1 MSGRWFIPL
10 LSLIVLVACNP
21 NRKLTRMIPPA
32 IITDSAKTA
41 AVPLKDDSQT
51 DAFMMH
57 LLQRYP
63 EYFDSLI
70 TNRDSL
76 HLQIIYTQVDRN
88 KNGAVKFTDHY
99 FNLNPGQYFYPASTV
114 KFPIAL
120 LALQKLNE
128 LNIPGV
134 DKNTTMITEAGYPGQ
149 TVVYNDPNSADGRP
163 TIANYIKKIFLVSDN
178 DAFNR
183 LYEFLGQ
190 EYINDNLHKMGY
202 ADAQILHRLNISLT
216 EDENRHTN
224 PVRFIDSTGKI
235 LYEQPAAFSQIE
247 YAERDT
253 RLGKG
258 YMRGNELVNEP
269 FDFSKKNRLSLSD
282 LHSILKSVMF
292 PEAVAEKQRFDLT
305 ADEYAFVRKYMS
317 MFPRESTFPQ
327 YILKG
332 ENCKFFVCDEGQKD
346 SSLYI
351 RVFNKP
357 GGAYGFLTD
366 VAYVADFKNNIEF
379 MVSAIIYC
387 NSDGIFNDDKYDYD
401 EMGLPFFKHLG
412 EVLYDY
418 ELKRERK
425 FVPDLSAFKFTYRE

>member
-1 MSGRWFIPL
+1 ML
-10 LSLIVLVACNP
+10 AACNP
-21 NRKLTRMIPPA
+21 NRKLTRLIPPA
-32 IITDSAKTA
+32 VITDSVKTA
-41 AVPLKDDSQT
+41 SLPIKDNSQT
-51 DAFMMH
+51 DAFMLQ

-70 TNRDSL
+70 TNKDSL
-76 HLQIIYTQVDRN
+76 QLQIIYTQVDRT
-88 KNGAVKFTDHY
+88 KNRAAKFTDHY
-99 FNLNPGQYFYPASTV
+99 FNLNPEQYFYPASTV

-149 TVVYNDPNSADGRP
+149 TAVYNDPNSADGRP

-190 EYINDNLHKMGY
+190 EYINENLHQMGY
-202 ADAQILHRLNISLT
+202 KDAQILHRLNISLT

-224 PVRFIDSTGKI
+224 PVRFIDSTGKT
-235 LYEQPAAFSQIE
+235 LYEQPAAFSQME

-258 YMRGNELVNEP
+258 YMQGNELVNEP

-305 ADEYAFVRKYMS
+305 EDDYAFVRKYMS
-317 MFPRESTFPQ
+317 MFPSESTFPP
-327 YILKG
+327 Y
-332 ENCKFFVCDEGQKD
+332 
-346 SSLYI
+346 
-351 RVFNKP
+351 
-357 GGAYGFLTD
+357 
-366 VAYVADFKNNIEF
+366 
-379 MVSAIIYC
+379 
-387 NSDGIFNDDKYDYD
+387 
-401 EMGLPFFKHLG
+401 
-412 EVLYDY
+412 
-418 ELKRERK
+418 
-425 FVPDLSAFKFTYRE
+425 

>member
-1 MSGRWFIPL
+1 MTGRWFIPL
-10 LSLIVLVACNP
+10 LSLIMLAACNP
-21 NRKLTRMIPPA
+21 NRKLTRLIPPA
-32 IITDSAKTA
+32 VITDSVKTA
-41 AVPLKDDSQT
+41 SLPIKDNSQT
-51 DAFMMH
+51 DAFMLQ

-70 TNRDSL
+70 TNKDSL
-76 HLQIIYTQVDRN
+76 HLQIIYTQVDRT
-88 KNGAVKFTDHY
+88 KKGAAKFTDHY
-99 FNLNPGQYFYPASTV
+99 FNVSSEQYFYPASTV

-149 TVVYNDPNSADGRP
+149 TTVYNDPNSADGRP

-190 EYINDNLHKMGY
+190 EYINENLHKMGY
-202 ADAQILHRLNISLT
+202 KDAQILHRLNISLT

-224 PVRFIDSTGKI
+224 PVRFIDSTGKT
-235 LYEQPAAFSQIE
+235 LYEQPAVFSQME

-258 YMRGNELVNEP
+258 YMQGNELVNEP

-282 LHSILKSVMF
+282 LHSILKSVIF
-292 PEAVAEKQRFDLT
+292 PEAVTEKQRFDLT
-305 ADEYAFVRKYMS
+305 ADDYAFVRKYMS
-317 MFPRESTFPQ
+317 MFPRESTFPR
-327 YILKG
+327 YISKG
-332 ENCKFFVCDEGQKD
+332 ESCKFFVCDEGKED
-346 SSLYI
+346 SALFI

-366 VAYVADFKNNIEF
+366 VAFVADFKNKIEF

-387 NSDGIFNDDKYDYD
+387 NSDGIFNDDKYDYN
-401 EMGLPFFKHLG
+401 EIGLPFFKHLG